1 MRFRWLAAALGAV
14 ALTVLAISLSTWWG
28 SGIATDPVH
37 LACPADAK
45 AANLDFT
52 MKGMDGR
59 DSRLSDYK
67 GKVILLNF
75 WATWCGP
82 CKHEIPVI
90 VELQEQYRS
99 AGLQVIGISVDDT
112 LEKLQPFVEQ
122 FKMNY
127 PVLLGLGHDDVQDT
141 YGPLYTVPIS
151 VLISRDGRIC
161 AKHMGL
167 PAGTSESELYEGTV
181 KEIFEA
187 EINALL

>member
-1 MRFRWLAAALGAV
+1 MRLRWVAAALGAV
-14 ALTVLAISLSTWWG
+14 ALTALTMTVSTRWASRTAKG
-28 SGIATDPVH
+28 PAEVG
-37 LACPADAK
+37 CPADART
-45 AANLDFT
+45 ANLDFT
-52 MKGMDGR
+52 MKAMDGK

-82 CKHEIPVI
+82 CKHEIPI
-90 VELQEQYRS
+90 LVELQEQYRGN
-99 AGLQVIGISVDDT
+99 GLQVIGISVDDT
-112 LEKLQPFVEQ
+112 LADLEPFVEQ

-127 PVLLGLGHDDVQDT
+127 PVLLGLGHHDVQDT

-167 PAGTSESELYEGTV
+167 PENDPQQSTV
-181 KEIFEA
+181 RGIFEA
-187 EINALL
+187 EIKALL

>member
-14 ALTVLAISLSTWWG
+14 ALTALTMTVYTRWG
-28 SGIATDPVH
+28 SRTAKG
-37 LACPADAK
+37 LADAGCPADAK
-45 AANLDFT
+45 TANLDFT
-52 MKGMDGR
+52 MKGVDGK
-59 DSRLSDYK
+59 DSQLSSYK
-67 GKVILLNF
+67 GNVILLNF

-82 CKHEIPVI
+82 CKYEIPVL

-99 AGLQVIGISVDDT
+99 DGLQVIGVSVDDT
-112 LEKLQPFVEQ
+112 LEKLEPFVKQ
-122 FKMNY
+122 FNMNY

-161 AKHMGL
+161 SKHMGL
-167 PAGTSESELYEGTV
+167 PENQTQASAV

-187 EINALL
+187 EIQALL